1 MAGATTVSRMRLN
14 SLRAEGIFG
23 GSCSHPHRASGRCT
37 LMPTVIHT
45 HSDTQNTHLAS
56 HSNTIQNT
64 DTGDHMQKHSAQS
77 LSHGGATHT
86 QIHIKHPVGID
97 INLHTHTHKSVL
109 SIYKRTKQNFR
120 KGPRGLGLFQ
130 VREVS
135 E

>member
-14 SLRAEGIFG
+14 CLRAEGIFG

-37 LMPTVIHT
+37 LMPTVTHT
-45 HSDTQNTHLAS
+45 RSDTQNAHLAS
-56 HSNTIQNT
+56 HSNTTQNT
-64 DTGDHMQKHSAQS
+64 DTGGHMQKHSAQS
-77 LSHGGATHT
+77 FSHGGATHT

-97 INLHTHTHKSVL
+97 INLHTHKSVL

-130 VREVS
+130 VRELS